1 MQNIEQ
7 LNQNN
12 SNNTLRKLISDLN
25 NNYIHWDKFRDMQLP
40 EPENRMDIWAK
51 VLAEREQGFYR
62 RLSFSS
68 FNIKWWI
75 SNSLEAQLH
84 KLDIGLAGGRDLQV
98 LLQPKHIHRHKTNAL
113 LDESIASAQL
123 AGVAVSKKAA
133 KEMLLKKRA
142 PQDVNE
148 QVCVNIYRALQLA
161 YAKKEENLS
170 MDLLLQLHQTLTRD
184 TIKFK
189 GIGQYRTNNKTDLSA
204 IDVSAGYKPVDVV
217 YIPSIV
223 EQLIE
228 LYNNDTV
235 PYFIHPLVKACL
247 IHYVITTARPFKDG
261 NGRIARLL
269 AQMYLLKKAYW
280 VAEFMSVSN
289 VVSKFRQ
296 QYHRTFSQAQTDD
309 NNAGYF
315 IQFYIQSIQMAF
327 KSLRDFALR
336 INKEKVEK
344 PEQKIPGY
352 NERQTTVL
360 QWLKEDGAKV
370 VTIRE
375 LRSVYGVSKE
385 TARTDLTALVE
396 KGWIKYYHIN
406 KKTYAFVKDEGFDEQ
421 LTTIQ
426 AI

>member
-7 LNQNN
+7 LNPNN
-12 SNNTLRKLISDLN
+12 NALRKLISDLN
-25 NNYIHWDKFRDMQLP
+25 NNYIHWDKFKDMQIP
-40 EPENRMDIWAK
+40 EPDYRMDIWAK
-51 VLAEREQGFYR
+51 MLAERDQGFYR
-62 RLSFSS
+62 RLSFPS
-68 FNIKWWI
+68 FEINWWI

-98 LLQPKHIHRHKTNAL
+98 LLEPKHIHRHKTNAL
-113 LDESIASAQL
+113 LDESITSAQL
-123 AGVAVSKKAA
+123 AGVTVSKKAA

-148 QVCVNIYRALQLA
+148 QVCVNIYRSLQLA
-161 YAKKEENLS
+161 YARKEENLTV
-170 MDLLLQLHQTLTRD
+170 DLLLQLHQALTKD
-184 TIKFK
+184 TIKQK
-189 GIGQYRTNNKTDLSA
+189 GIGLYRTNNKVDLSA
-204 IDVSAGYKPVDVV
+204 VDASAGYKPVDAL
-217 YIPSIV
+217 YIPSVV
-223 EQLIE
+223 EQLTG
-228 LYNNDTV
+228 LYNNDTE

-247 IHYVITTARPFKDG
+247 IHYIITTARPFKDG

-269 AQMYLLKKAYW
+269 AQMYLLKKEYW
-280 VAEFMSVSN
+280 VAAFISVSN

-296 QYHRTFSQAQTDD
+296 QYHKTFSQAQSDN

-315 IQFYIQSIQMAF
+315 IQFYIQSVQMAF

-336 INKEKVEK
+336 IDKEKIEK
-344 PEQKIPGY
+344 PVPKIPGY
-352 NERQTTVL
+352 NERQTAIL
-360 QWLKEDGAKV
+360 QWLKEEGTKV

-406 KKTYAFVKDEGFDEQ
+406 KKTYAFVKDAGFDEQ

-426 AI
+426 AL